1 MICYI
6 MFGIAVLA
14 YVMFIV
20 ARIMGEHEKNMKR
33 KYPLIKLR

>member
-14 YVMFIV
+14 FLIFIV
-20 ARIMGEHEKNMKR
+20 ARVLGEHEKNMKR